1 MEGGVSIGDD
11 KIRRWREGL
20 PVSRNG
26 RQPSRAGNRGLDIG
40 ATPYFSAAVLIAAPT
55 LWECQ
60 SDCALL

>member
-1 MEGGVSIGDD
+1 VAYQLVTIRSEGGE
-11 KIRRWREGL
+11 RGL

-55 LWECQ
+55 LWDCQ